1 MSRQKIKGCAR
12 HLFRDYKMKKF
23 FITALF
29 ALLIGGFAITANAQP
44 GKVQVKKDK
53 KVETVDKKTDSK
65 DKKAEGKE
73 LEAVDKKAE
82 GKKLE
87 AVDKKAEG
95 KDKKDID
102 KKAEGKDKKAIDKK
116 AEGKV
121 KKVDGKTKKVDGKTK
136 KVDGKD
142 KKIDGKDKKT
152 ETVDKKAEGKK
163 LEAVEKKD
171 EVVDK
176 KDEVVDKEKE
186 AIKEDKTEDKTV
198 SINTNYGLA
207 LKEYE
212 TTVNACI
219 AAHNEMMINKDEKAI
234 KEFNKYLLQA
244 RGQRDELYAAY
255 DQLNP
260 TQQKKYNAITEEFA
274 KVDTIK

>member
-53 KVETVDKKTDSK
+53 KVETVDKKTDGK

-73 LEAVDKKAE
+73 
-82 GKKLE
+82 LE

-186 AIKEDKTEDKTV
+186 AIKEDKTV